1 MSTPSSPQNVR
12 GSSFRGSTY
21 LKIRWNAPIYNADCV
36 THYKV
41 IYRKVDS
48 TYLHVQETKRK
59 EKLSAVVRGL
69 DSNTDYLFSV
79 QSVNGKK
86 DGGCSE
92 TILLDTRWSKAAKVT
107 ATPGVVVGTT
117 LATPFVG
124 GAAAAVAVWDKIEPQ
139 NPVTGL
145 LTSVLSIGAGLLAGA
160 ASVVIAPVVGV
171 AAARELHDEKC
182 HSPQSPEER

>member
-1 MSTPSSPQNVR
+1 MPIAPHVILLLAILQCRRLALTPLTWLQTSNNGAPPDPLQHVQKTRGNVR
-12 GSSFRGSTY
+12 SFGPKSEG
-21 LKIRWNAPIYNADCV
+21 LVQPI
-36 THYKV
+36 
-41 IYRKVDS
+41 
-48 TYLHVQETKRK
+48 TKGK
-59 EKLSAVVRGL
+59 
-69 DSNTDYLFSV
+69 DYYLFSV

-124 GAAAAVAVWDKIEPQ
+124 GAAAAAAVWDKIEPQ